1 MTFWVDEIKEGD
13 EVLLC
18 YCSLVLNR
26 LVRLVPREL
35 VAHALIS
42 CLRKVSYCSELSVL
56 RSRRVV
62 FMSRLARPCL
72 EKHNTFEMGFLQKIL
87 YFARKE

>member
-1 MTFWVDEIKEGD
+1 MTYWVDEIKGGD

-42 CLRKVSYCSELSVL
+42 CLRKVSYDSELSVL

-62 FMSRLARPCL
+62 FLCL
-72 EKHNTFEMGFLQKIL
+72 VWLGHV
-87 YFARKE
+87 

>member
-1 MTFWVDEIKEGD
+1 MTYWVDEIKGGD

-42 CLRKVSYCSELSVL
+42 CLRKVSAVNLPFRSEG
-56 RSRRVV
+56 R
-62 FMSRLARPCL
+62 A
-72 EKHNTFEMGFLQKIL
+72 N
-87 YFARKE
+87 

>member
-1 MTFWVDEIKEGD
+1 M
-13 EVLLC
+13 LLC

-42 CLRKVSYCSELSVL
+42 CSRKVSDDSELSVL

-62 FMSRLARPCL
+62 FLCL
-72 EKHNTFEMGFLQKIL
+72 VWLGHV
-87 YFARKE
+87 

>member
-1 MTFWVDEIKEGD
+1 MIFWVDEIKTGD

-18 YCSLVLNR
+18 YYSIVLNR

-42 CLRKVSYCSELSVL
+42 CLREVSSCSELSIL
-56 RSRRVV
+56 ERRRLV
-62 FMSRLARPCL
+62 FMSRLARPSL
-72 EKHNTFEMGFLQKIL
+72 EKHNNTGGML
-87 YFARKE
+87 